1 MAARFLVSGGTGN
14 WNSTTNWSDTSG
26 GAAGASFPTSAD
38 DVTFDTASA
47 NASITTNVASAALSL
62 TVSGTYAGTITMTNT
77 LTISGAATFLST
89 MVISGSAHFILQAT
103 ATHTSNGKLIP
114 NLTLFATGATRTHT
128 LADNFTVTN
137 LVFNSAAQNVVVN
150 GFTININGNLTLTAG
165 SPTGTTNLIMDGTGT
180 WSGPS
185 GLALSLTF
193 NSAGTITISGSVAHT
208 AKTITYTAGTM
219 VVAGSSCSFGGTQTI
234 NTGGMT
240 WNNINNLSTSGTI
253 TLTSNISAVNVSS
266 GNTSSDGTINGFTVF
281 ASGNLTFTQTTGRT
295 LGTTVFT
302 MIGTGTLS
310 STNSGTSLVTGLTQN
325 PITLNTTGT
334 ITISGLL
341 RYGVGTFLYTAGT
354 VVTTGSTFE
363 VVNTATVNTTGITW
377 NNVMF
382 SSGTITSSSNMD
394 INGTLTIGGTTTA
407 VVLTGNQINA
417 SGNIT
422 INLTT
427 VNCSGTTVIVLD
439 GVNQTITSAMTSGRW
454 SNNITIAS
462 TGSVFFTTGLK
473 YTGVMTHTSGKV
485 LGLLDIDWPP
495 VPSSVRFNESSGTAN
510 EYVNIDAVRTALAAT
525 TVGTWSAWLKPVDGT
540 PAAAQTFIQ
549 FGDTDVGEYLMV
561 RMNADGTLR
570 LLCADAGTLQWDA
583 DTDSAVFADNTW
595 IHIALVQ
602 NGTEPVLYIN
612 GSVAAITFN
621 TSTNK
626 TRWFSVLTGLD
637 NGRIGDETNS
647 SLGERLFFIGQI
659 ADVTFWNT
667 NLSAAQITTLYN
679 SGQSIIPSN
688 NLPAFANVVSR
699 FFLGFGDTF
708 PTASD
713 NVGTNNGTYTNMEA
727 SDILLIDRTAFSAG

>member
-234 NTGGMT
+234 NTSGMT
-240 WNNINNLSTSGTI
+240 WNNINNLATSGTI

-462 TGSVFFTTGLK
+462 TGSVFFTTGVK
-473 YTGVMTHTSGKV
+473 YSGVMTHTSGKV
-485 LGLLDIDWPP
+485 LGLIDIDWPP
-495 VPSSVRFNESSGTAN
+495 VPSSVLFNESSGTAN
-510 EYVNIDAVRTALAAT
+510 EYVNIDAVRTALATT
-525 TVGTWSAWLKPVDGT
+525 TVGTWSCWVKPIDITNDGV
-540 PAAAQTFIQ
+540 FIS
-549 FGDTDVGEYLMV
+549 FGDTNAATIMYMYMTTAGKLQCYLNKTGAGAWLFNSDDV
-561 RMNADGTLR
+561 
-570 LLCADAGTLQWDA
+570 
-583 DTDSAVFADNTW
+583 VFTNNVWT
-595 IHIALVQ
+595 HVGLVQ
-602 NGTEPVLYIN
+602 NATAPVAYIN
-612 GSVAAITFN
+612 GALIPITFSVVGSPN
-621 TSTNK
+621 DK
-626 TRWFSVLTGLD
+626 TLWFNYLNGLVD
-637 NGRIGDETNS
+637 NGRIGSDNWNN
-647 SLGERLFFIGQI
+647 GNERDLFSGSIG
-659 ADVTFWNT
+659 DVIFWNT

-679 SGQSIIPSN
+679 SGQAILPIA
-688 NLPAFANVVSR
+688 NLPAYANVVSH
-699 FFLGFGDTF
+699 FNMGLGDTF
-708 PTASD
+708 PTLTD
-713 NVGTNNGTYTNMEA
+713 DVGGNNGTMTNQEA
-727 SDILLIDRTAFSAG
+727 SDIIIINRTVFS